1 MAHSLNNYR
10 SQGVS
15 FHNYYS
21 NGEREIIHAS
31 AKRNQKSYTWCLEP
45 YYDIAYVLNAHDWHY
60 VALVSDRILLIIFT
74 GISLSRTIVI

>member
-31 AKRNQKSYTWCLEP
+31 AKRNQKSYTCCLEP
-45 YYDIAYVLNAHDWHY
+45 YYDIAYVLVITKTLFYIVD
-60 VALVSDRILLIIFT
+60 LIIPCV
-74 GISLSRTIVI
+74 GISLLTLVVF